1 MQDNMT
7 IAAIATP
14 IGRGGVGIIR
24 ISGSEAENCA
34 KAILGHIPKNRYA
47 EYLPFKDTDHS
58 IIDRGIALFFK
69 GPESF
74 TGEDVLE
81 LQAHGGSV
89 VLDMLLKTV
98 LKNNNVRIAQPGEFS
113 ERAFLND
120 KIDLTQAEAIA
131 DLIDASSE
139 QACKSALNSL
149 EGEFSRKINS
159 LVEELINLRIFV
171 EASIDFPDGEDIDF
185 IDEGRISD
193 KSCSILEKID
203 SITRQAQ
210 NGAILREG
218 IKIVIAGRPN
228 VGKSSILNRLSGKEA
243 AIVTDVEGTTRDIL
257 KESITIDG
265 LPLHIIDTAGLRE
278 TSDLVEKIGVSRA
291 WHEINEAD
299 LVLLVLDA
307 TKHISENLE
316 IYRDITSKMPSELP
330 LLTVFN
336 KTDIGNNS
344 NVKEIYSPIIC
355 ISAKTGK
362 GLDELREY
370 LKKTVGYSST
380 VEGTFIARRRH
391 LDSLER
397 ARSHIK
403 EAIRQIQEFQSGEL
417 AAEEFRMAQE
427 SLNEITGKFTSD
439 DLLGRIFSSFCIGK

>member
-24 ISGSEAENCA
+24 ISGPEAENCA

-344 NVKEIYSPIIC
+344 TVKEIDSPIIC

-427 SLNEITGKFTSD
+427 NLNEITGKFTSD

>member
-344 NVKEIYSPIIC
+344 NVKEIDSPIIC

>member
-24 ISGSEAENCA
+24 ISGPEAENCA

-344 NVKEIYSPIIC
+344 NVKEIDSPIIC